1 MKYSTTLEAVDNI
14 ITTAKEKGIIHL
26 YTDDD
31 AVRGS
36 NFSIDAKTICNFGSC
51 SYLGL
56 EFDYRLIDGAKQAL
70 DRYGTQFSASRAYI
84 STGSYATL
92 ENRFEHI
99 FESPCVIVPTTTLG
113 HISTIPVLIE
123 DDDVVILDHQV
134 HGTVQNAVQL
144 LKPRG
149 VKVDIIRHNRMDI
162 LEERIQQYREKYK
175 RIWYMAD
182 GIYSMYGDKV
192 PMTDIQRLLDT
203 YPEFHFYVDDAHG
216 MSCYGKHGRGYVLG
230 ECDIHERMIVAT
242 SLAKAFA
249 TGGAVFVFP
258 NEEWAHKV
266 RNCGGPMLSSGP
278 MQPSSIGAAIACA
291 DIHLSEEIEQL
302 KEDLQQKIK
311 YTSILL
317 KKHGLPVISDNDTPI
332 FFVGVGLPKMGYNI
346 IKRLLDDGIY
356 TNIGIFPTVP
366 MKNTGI
372 RFTITN
378 LNTFEQIEELV
389 EKIAYHFPLALEE
402 EGFSME
408 QIYKAF
414 KIPTADQVN
423 QERISTLALNAD
435 LSIHHLNSIDAI
447 NKREWDMLFA
457 GKGSFDWEG
466 VKLLE
471 KTFSDNP
478 EKENNWDFDYLMIK
492 DAYDKPVLATFMT
505 TIINK
510 DDMFAPANISRQIE
524 VERRNDPY
532 YLTSKVLSLG
542 SMLTLGEHLYV
553 DYDSKYWKEA
563 IDLLISRIYK
573 IQDKHG
579 ASGIMLRDFTRINSK
594 LDEIFNENGFLK
606 VGLSQTNIIDNLN
619 WNTLEEYLSGL
630 TPSSK
635 KHVKRY
641 ILKNEPFFDTRIVKH
656 ASDEQVDKYYELYMN
671 VKGKSTEVNTFDM
684 PKSVFHNIVKS
695 KNWEVLELRIKETGQ
710 LVGMAINNISGKA
723 YNFLL
728 AGIDYAYQQEYK
740 PYKQLLYQVVKRANA
755 LNMKVLNMGITT
767 DLEKKKVGAKQIP
780 IFAYMQL
787 KDHYNASVIQEM
799 SINKIEIEK

>member
-36 NFSIDAKTICNFGSC
+36 NFSIDARTICNFGSC

-56 EFDYRLIDGAKQAL
+56 EFDDRLIEGAKQAL
-70 DRYGTQFSASRAYI
+70 DKYGTQFSASRAYV

-92 ENRFEHI
+92 EDRFHKI
-99 FESPCVIVPTTTLG
+99 FESPCVVVPTTTLG

-162 LEERIQQYREKYK
+162 LEERIQEYRGKYK

-192 PMTDIQRLLDT
+192 PMADIQRLLNR

-258 NEEWAHKV
+258 NEEWANKV

-291 DIHLSEEIEQL
+291 DIHLSDEIEQL

-332 FFVGVGLPKMGYNI
+332 FFVGVGLPKMGYNM
-346 IKRLLDDGIY
+346 IKRLLDEGIY

-389 EKIAYHFPLALEE
+389 EKMAYHFPLALEE
-402 EGFSME
+402 EEFSME

-414 KIPTADQVN
+414 KIPTSEQVHE
-423 QERISTLALNAD
+423 QAVSKLILNAD
-435 LSIHHLNSIDAI
+435 LSIEHVHSIEDVS
-447 NKREWDMLFA
+447 KKLWDRLFR
-457 GKGSFDWEG
+457 GKGSFDWDG

-471 KTFSDNP
+471 NTFTQNQKEEDNW
-478 EKENNWDFDYLMIK
+478 EFDYLIIR
-492 DAYDKPVLATFMT
+492 DANQQPVLATFLT
-505 TIINK
+505 TVLSK
-510 DDMFAPANISRQIE
+510 DDMFAPANISGQIE
-524 VERRNDPY
+524 ELRKDNPY
-532 YLTSKVLSLG
+532 YLTSKVVSMG
-542 SMLTLGEHLYV
+542 SFLTLGEHLYV
-553 DYDSKYWKEA
+553 DYTSRYWKEA
-563 IDLLISRIYK
+563 MDLLIGRVYK
-573 IQDKHG
+573 VQDARK
-579 ASGIMLRDFTRINSK
+579 ASGIVLRDFMNINPELDK
-594 LDEIFNENGFLK
+594 LFNENGFLK
-606 VGLSQTNIIDNLN
+606 VGFSQTNVVDNLN
-619 WNTLEEYLSGL
+619 WSTSEEYLSRL
-630 TPSSK
+630 TLSSK

-641 ILKNEPFFDTRIVKH
+641 ILKNESLFEIEIVKF

-671 VKGKSTEVNTFDM
+671 VKDRSTEVNTFDM
-684 PKSVFHNIVKS
+684 PKSVFHNMVKS
-695 KNWEVLELRIKETGQ
+695 ENWEVLELRIKETGQ
-710 LVGMAINNISGKA
+710 LIGMAINNISGAA

-728 AGIDYAYQQEYK
+728 VGIDYSYQDDYK
-740 PYKQLLYQVVKRANA
+740 PYKQLLYQAVKRANA
-755 LNMKVLNMGITT
+755 LGMSTVNMGITT
-767 DLEKKKVGAKQIP
+767 DLEKRKVGAKQIP

-787 KDHYNASVIQEM
+787 KDHYNSMVIQEM
-799 SINKIEIEK
+799 SVNKMEV